1 MTVDIYNFII
11 LTFWRKNMDVAAVIL
26 AAGKGV
32 RMKSEK
38 PKVFHEICGK
48 PMLSYVLDTVFDLGL
63 KEIFVV
69 LGHKSEIIRQ
79 FYDRLP
85 ITFVE
90 QREQLGTAH
99 AVMQVEAE
107 LKSYKGT
114 ILVLNGDMP
123 LLKGDTLRRF
133 IGEHTSS
140 KAKATVLTAE
150 MDDPGNFGRVVR
162 GAEGEIIRIVEK
174 KDANDMELN
183 IKEINTGTYCF
194 EPDVLFSALK
204 EIKPINVQKEYY
216 LTDCI
221 ALFRNKGYK
230 VSSVK
235 LHNSLEAIGVNT
247 KEELELVQRI
257 LLQQTT

>member
-1 MTVDIYNFII
+1 MN
-11 LTFWRKNMDVAAVIL
+11 VAVIIL

-48 PMLSYVLDTVFDLGL
+48 PILSYVLDTVFDLGL
-63 KEIFVV
+63 KDIFVV
-69 LGHKSEIIRQ
+69 LGHKSEIIRK
-79 FYDRLP
+79 FYDRLS
-85 ITFVE
+85 IAFVE

-99 AVMQVEAE
+99 AVMQVEPK
-107 LKSYKGT
+107 LKSYKGA

-123 LLKGDTLRRF
+123 LIKSDTLRRF

-140 KAKATVLTAE
+140 KAQATVLTAE
-150 MDDPGNFGRVVR
+150 MDDPGSFGRIVR
-162 GAEGEIIRIVEK
+162 GVEGEIIRIVER
-174 KDANDMELN
+174 KDASDMELN

-194 EPDVLFSALK
+194 EPNVLFPALK
-204 EIKPINVQKEYY
+204 EIKPTNVQKEYY

-221 ALFRNKGYK
+221 ALFKNKGYK

-235 LHNSLEAIGVNT
+235 LRDSTEAIGVNT

-257 LLQQTT
+257 LLREAT